1 MTRDPR
7 LPQSVYIKAGR
18 YYHVA
23 AEGKR
28 RIWRSLTRVS
38 EGMQA
43 LYSALADLLARDVQ
57 DDRMP
62 ALIVQWQREVGAHHS
77 AKTRATNDSRLRV
90 LAEAFA
96 EFRSSQVEAPDVAE
110 FLRQFRAQARTHN
123 QYRSLLRELM
133 RYSIEKGYRTV
144 NPVSGVIRTVTEKP
158 RTRYL
163 TDSEVRR
170 IKVGAIYGDDG
181 KPTRS
186 GRMIAAL
193 IEVAYLTGQD
203 IGMLLRLRWERD
215 ADDQSAPF
223 VGADGLFFRRSKV
236 AGTTG
241 AAVLIK
247 WTPRLSAAVAGLRA
261 MHAERLLKS
270 RASQRIVSGVVFTRQ
285 DGLPFTYSGAQTA
298 WKRAV
303 KRAGIK
309 LCMFRDL
316 RAKALTD
323 KEAREGMESAR
334 DMGQHSTDTQT
345 ADYVRLRGGRK
356 TGATR

>member
-1 MTRDPR
+1 MPR
-7 LPQSVYIKAGR
+7 AAHLPTSVYVKSGR

-23 AEGKR
+23 ADGKR
-28 RIWRSLTRVS
+28 RIWRGLTRVS
-38 EGMQA
+38 EGLPA
-43 LYSALADLLARDVQ
+43 LYAALADLLRTDVA

-62 ALIVQWQREVGAHHS
+62 ALIAAWQREVGARHS

-90 LAEAFA
+90 LGDAFA
-96 EFRSSQVEAPDVAE
+96 EFRAGQVQAPDVAE
-110 FLRQFRAQARTHN
+110 FLAPHRARARTHN

-133 RYSIEKGYRTV
+133 RFAIEKGLRTD
-144 NPVSGVIRTVTEKP
+144 NPVAGVIRTMTEKP
-158 RTRYL
+158 RTRYI
-163 TDSEVRR
+163 TDSEMRR
-170 IKVGAIYGDDG
+170 IRVGAIYGDDN

-203 IGMLLRLRWERD
+203 IGMLLKLRWERD
-215 ADDQSAPF
+215 PDDQAAPF
-223 VGADGLFFRRSKV
+223 VGDAGLFFRRSKV
-236 AGTTG
+236 SGTTG
-241 AAVLIK
+241 AAVLIG
-247 WTPRLSAAVAGLRA
+247 WTPRLQAVIDALRA
-261 MHAERLLKS
+261 MQAARLLKS
-270 RASQRIVSGVVFTRQ
+270 RAHQRVVSGYVFTRQ
-285 DGLPFTYSGAQTA
+285 DGRQFTYSGAQTA

-303 KRAGIK
+303 KRTGVR

-323 KEAREGMESAR
+323 KEARDGMGAAR
-334 DMGQHSTDTQT
+334 DMGQHSTDSQT